1 MGNEVKQ
8 YSTALSNWTNTF
20 TGLVQRDFAECGVPY
35 DNYAKECGM
44 NAMVGIYNLIKDSGS
59 DPQSVDPDSIR
70 AAVGQCASLKLNASA
85 YPSECYFQI
94 RKKKVGN
101 NWVQQV
107 EMNLQGSGN
116 DALLRQ
122 FGAGVEEVYPVW
134 IVRQGDDFVY
144 PKYKGIETIA
154 PEWTPKGLSD
164 KIDKIVYP
172 VQVRGKIQ
180 YLIAERESAKVNLF
194 AHVRNNLMNETF
206 GICENR
212 FKATPAQKK
221 EIAERKQVIYDAL
234 HKCETVDDMLSCPE
248 ARPYISAAWLE
259 STESM
264 IERKLRNNAIRKF
277 PKSYNSMAKR
287 SYLQTDEVYRATQEE
302 IQAEA
307 NQIEFDAEPE
317 ETDVVVE

>member
-1 MGNEVKQ
+1 MANEVKK
-8 YSTALSNWTNTF
+8 YSTNLSNWTNTF
-20 TGLVQRDFAECGVPY
+20 ADLVQRDFAECGVAY
-35 DNYAKECGM
+35 SDYAKECGM

-59 DPQSVDPDSIR
+59 DPKSVDTDSIR
-70 AAVGQCASLKLNASA
+70 SAVGQCASLKLNASA

-101 NWVQQV
+101 SWVQQV

-134 IVRQGDDFVY
+134 IVKQGDEFTY
-144 PKYKGIETIA
+144 PKYKGIETTA
-154 PEWTPKGLSD
+154 PEWNPKGLSD

-206 GICENR
+206 GIAESR
-212 FKATPAQKK
+212 YKATQAQKK
-221 EIAERKQVIYDAL
+221 EINEQKQVIYDAL
-234 HKCETVDDMLSCPE
+234 HRCETVDDMLACPE

-277 PKSYNSMAKR
+277 PKNYDALAKR
-287 SYLQTDEVYRATQEE
+287 SYIQTDEVYRATQEE
-302 IQAEA
+302 IEE
-307 NQIEFDAEPE
+307 NQNSIPFDVDFDE
-317 ETDVVVE
+317 EEVDV

>member
-1 MGNEVKQ
+1 MANEVKK

-20 TGLVQRDFAECGVPY
+20 TGLVQRDFAECGVTY
-35 DNYAKECGM
+35 DDYAKECGM
-44 NAMVGIYNLIKDSGS
+44 NAMVGIYNLIKDGGN

-70 AAVGQCASLKLNASA
+70 SAVGQCASLKLNASA

-94 RKKKVGN
+94 RKKKVGS

-107 EMNLQGSGN
+107 EMNLQGAGN

-144 PKYKGIETIA
+144 PRYVGIETTA
-154 PEWTPKGLSD
+154 PEWMPKGKSD

-172 VQVRGKIQ
+172 VMVRGKVQ
-180 YLIAERESAKVNLF
+180 YLIAERESARVNLF

-206 GICENR
+206 GIAESR
-212 FKATPAQKK
+212 YKATPAQKK
-221 EIAERKQVIYDAL
+221 EINERKQLIYDAL
-234 HKCETVDDMLSCPE
+234 NRCETVDEMLACPE

-277 PKSYNSMAKR
+277 PKDYDAMAKR
-287 SYLQTDEVYRATQEE
+287 SFIQTDDVYRATQEE
-302 IQAEA
+302 IEANA
-307 NQIEFDAEPE
+307 NQIDFEVDADFE
-317 ETDVVVE
+317 EVIE

>member
-1 MGNEVKQ
+1 MANDLKA
-8 YSTALSNWTNTF
+8 YTTSLSNWTNTF
-20 TGLVQRDFAECGVPY
+20 TGLVQRDFAECGVRY
-35 DNYAKECGM
+35 DDYSKECGM
-44 NAMVGIYNLIKDSGS
+44 NAMVGIYNLIKDNGA
-59 DPQSVDPDSIR
+59 DPSSVDPDSIR
-70 AAVGQCASLKLNASA
+70 AAVGQAAGLKLNANA

-101 NWVQQV
+101 AWVQQV

-122 FGAGVEEVYPVW
+122 FGSGVEEVYPVW
-134 IVRQGDDFVY
+134 IVKQGDDFVY
-144 PKYKGIETIA
+144 PRYVGIETTA
-154 PEWTPKGLSD
+154 PEWTPKGKSD

-180 YLIAERESAKVNLF
+180 YLIAERESCRVNLF
-194 AHVRNNLMNETF
+194 AHIRNNLMNETF

-212 FKATPAQKK
+212 YKASPEQKK
-221 EIAERKQVIYDAL
+221 QIQAMKEAIYDAL
-234 HKCETVDDMLSCPE
+234 RQCETVDDMLACPE

-277 PKSYNSMAKR
+277 PKNYDAMAKR
-287 SYLQTDEVYRATQEE
+287 SYIQTDEVYRSSIEE
-302 IQAEA
+302 IEENQNSIDFEVEA
-307 NQIEFDAEPE
+307 FDGEI
-317 ETDVVVE
+317 VE